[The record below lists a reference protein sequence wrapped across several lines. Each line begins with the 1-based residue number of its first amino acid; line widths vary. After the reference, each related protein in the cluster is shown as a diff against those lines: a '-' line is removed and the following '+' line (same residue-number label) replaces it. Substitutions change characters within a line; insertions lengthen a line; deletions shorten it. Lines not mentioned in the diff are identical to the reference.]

1 MFAQVT
7 VDAKTSV
14 FKVGVHVYV
23 IGNNKKISKFTI
35 MQPSGL
41 LFRILSANTTLEV
54 SQSVSTT
61 VSDHMRV
68 VDGATAACAGIQG
81 PACQMQSN
89 TLFPYSSLC
98 MLLKFT

>member
-1 MFAQVT
+1 M
-7 VDAKTSV
+7 
-14 FKVGVHVYV
+14 YV

-35 MQPSGL
+35 LQPSGL